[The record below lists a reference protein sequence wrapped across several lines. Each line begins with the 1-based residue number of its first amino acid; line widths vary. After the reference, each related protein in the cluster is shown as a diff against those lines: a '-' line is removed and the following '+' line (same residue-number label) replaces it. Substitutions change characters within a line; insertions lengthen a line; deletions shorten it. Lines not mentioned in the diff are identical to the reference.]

1 MQKIEE
7 GANKHLVRLLYSP
20 FSLNPAPH
28 YMAGAGSQAVQC
40 EWCLIRVSITVTVT
54 LPATEPRA
62 PTPTSGA
69 HSIPSSGL
77 AWAQANNTT
86 ACQTLFSY
94 FTYQSSGPLPTCF
107 LLYQTLSQFK
117 PRQNLTHLLT
127 FHVQKH
133 KIDNICLK
141 IYATIIYVLKFPSI
155 LNACSWVSDDHN
167 AMLCQCNAKV
177 LLYCSL

>member
-1 MQKIEE
+1 M
-7 GANKHLVRLLYSP
+7 
-20 FSLNPAPH
+20 
-28 YMAGAGSQAVQC
+28 
-40 EWCLIRVSITVTVT
+40 SITVTVT

-62 PTPTSGA
+62 PHQHLA
-69 HSIPSSGL
+69 RIPSLAPASTL

-94 FTYQSSGPLPTCF
+94 FTYQSSSPLSTCF

-133 KIDNICLK
+133 KIDNICLN
-141 IYATIIYVLKFPSI
+141 IYATIIY
-155 LNACSWVSDDHN
+155 LNSPAYLMPAVGCLVTIMPCY
-167 AMLCQCNAKV
+167 ANAKV
-177 LLYCSL
+177 PLHCPL

>member
-1 MQKIEE
+1 M
-7 GANKHLVRLLYSP
+7 
-20 FSLNPAPH
+20 
-28 YMAGAGSQAVQC
+28 
-40 EWCLIRVSITVTVT
+40 SITVTVT

-69 HSIPSSGL
+69 HSISSSSL

-94 FTYQSSGPLPTCF
+94 FTYQSSSPLSTCF

-133 KIDNICLK
+133 KIDNICLN
-141 IYATIIYVLKFPSI
+141 IYATIIYLNSPAYLI
-155 LNACSWVSDDHN
+155 LNACSWVFGDHN
-167 AMLCQCNAKV
+167 DMLCQSPIALPIIRLFRYFRKFIGFESLVKMPHLCFIHSLRFISKLGIV
-177 LLYCSL
+177 LGPEKN